1 MSLENKGP
9 GGVKNNYGTR
19 TTTSPTK
26 LSSGLPKDV
35 YNGYDASAAAIVV
48 SDPLTGGSFIV
59 GADGST
65 ILAAGVGVKVNDT
78 TAAAVNTAAI
88 QAALNGGGTVKLEVP
103 KGSIVYIN
111 ASLVIDSFTTFDAGV
126 AEIIPTA
133 NIGNLLR
140 SRPDT
145 QTGTTVT
152 VTWSTGMT
160 ASVAWTAHGR
170 AVGDWVW
177 LNRADQGQFNGVFQV
192 ASVTDAN
199 NFVVQLVRQPTTTAT
214 GTITGRLAATHIRVL
229 NGIWNYNFGTN
240 NQNNT
245 GAHVMQLSGI
255 YNLDVQNI
263 RGKNTM
269 KYLVCLG
276 GVANYRVSGVGG
288 DVLNS
293 DTVKVYGPAFNG
305 LVQNLWTGSGGDDI
319 FSAQTKEP
327 PAYAQFDFCQ
337 GDVLGLIVENVGGH
351 TTTSG
356 VILYPSSAGVIDGV
370 VLRNVKVTTTSSP
383 MIRLE
388 TLFAS
393 GSEIGTVRI
402 ENPVVTQ
409 VNRHLV
415 SLGSGSNV
423 VKVGSLIVENPTM
436 RSASNSGRLVVINGT
451 AVTASVMIRGGYVDG
466 IESILNQAAGGNV
479 NCTVDGL
486 RVGTSWQPFRVD
498 ASGTMSL
505 NLKNIVFE
513 SNPGTAFLNN
523 NAGSPTIKL
532 RAENVQMPSNPVI
545 TLTGTPT
552 FSIYSWD
559 LPVDVGATGF
569 AKTINGQYAMNTSAG
584 GARGTL
590 TANRLVTCNG
600 TNWVQLDTPANVF

>member
-1 MSLENKGP
+1 MTAGRQPRVNEEINWVTDEDNNVLGFMKDASTFVP
-9 GGVKNNYGTR
+9 IPTIKNN
-19 TTTSPTK
+19 
-26 LSSGLPKDV
+26 
-35 YNGYDASAAAIVV
+35 
-48 SDPLTGGSFIV
+48 PLTGGDFIV
-59 GADGST
+59 GSDGST
-65 ILAAGVGVKVNDT
+65 ILAACVSIKVNDT
-78 TAAAVNTAAI
+78 SAAAANTTAI
-88 QAALNGGGTVKLEVP
+88 QTALNGGGVVKLEVP
-103 KGSIVYIN
+103 NGSIVYIN
-111 ASLVIDSFTTFDAGV
+111 ASLVIDSSTTFDAGV
-126 AEIIPTA
+126 AEIMPTA

-140 SRPDT
+140 SKPDT
-145 QTGTTVT
+145 LAGTAVT
-152 VTWSTGMT
+152 VTWSAGMT
-160 ASVAWTAHGR
+160 AAVAWTAHGR
-170 AVGDWVW
+170 SVGDWVW

-192 ASVTDAN
+192 AWVPDSNSV
-199 NFVVQLVRQPTTTAT
+199 VVQLVRQPTVTAT
-214 GTITGRLAATHIRVL
+214 GSIVARPASSHIRVL

-245 GAHVMQLSGI
+245 GAHIIKISGV
-255 YNLDVQNI
+255 YDLDIQNI

-276 GVANYRVSGVGG
+276 GVANYRVNGVGG

-293 DTVKVYGPAFNG
+293 ATVKVYGPAFNG

-327 PAYAQFDFCQ
+327 PAYSQFDFCQ

-351 TTTSG
+351 TTKSA

-370 VLRNVKVTTTSSP
+370 VLRNVKATTTSSP
-383 MIRLE
+383 LILLE
-388 TLFAS
+388 TLFAT
-393 GSEIGTVRI
+393 GSEIGTVCI

-409 VNRHLV
+409 VQRHLV
-415 SLGSGSNV
+415 SLGSGANV
-423 VKVGSLIVENPTM
+423 IKVGSLIVDNPTM
-436 RSASNSGRLVVINGT
+436 RSASNQGHLVVINGT
-451 AVTASVMIRGGYVDG
+451 AVTANVTIRGGYVNG

-479 NCTVDGL
+479 NCFVDGL
-486 RVGTSWQPFRVD
+486 RVGTSWQTFRVD

-505 NLKNIVFE
+505 NLKNVVFE

-600 TNWVQLDTPANVF
+600 TNWVQVDTPANVF